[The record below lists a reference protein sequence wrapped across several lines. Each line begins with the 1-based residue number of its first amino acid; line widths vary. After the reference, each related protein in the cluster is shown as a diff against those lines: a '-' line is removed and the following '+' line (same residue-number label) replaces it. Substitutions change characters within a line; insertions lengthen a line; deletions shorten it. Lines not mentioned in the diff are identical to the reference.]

1 MKKQYIIIAAI
12 VAGIAIASGFI
23 ITNLQNDYKTT
34 AQTEHIFVPN
44 LAQKINRLHEITF
57 AFNSPTAK
65 PIGTTLKKVED
76 NNWIVKNKNYP
87 ADWAKLSKLLLSLS
101 KSRFIEEKTNQPSR
115 FNKLGLDADAALSL
129 SLITKDKASI
139 AFNLGK
145 YSKTLNGTYVKLAEQ
160 DAAWLVSGNLDA
172 DQYKIDW
179 LDKKPFSIPQSQVK
193 QFSLKNAKKTQTL
206 LELSKQTPQQ
216 QAFNASFNGKTIET
230 QDLKENLPYT
240 LSAIWQD
247 FSIIDVQPAADLV
260 KPVKEESITLTTF
273 TGLSVQAQLLKA
285 KNGYWVA
292 FSADKQTANPD
303 INDTNI
309 DAQIAQINA
318 YKPWVYR
325 LNRFK
330 TSLFKQKRADILL
343 P

>member
-34 AQTEHIFVPN
+34 AQNEHIFVPN

-65 PIGTTLKKVED
+65 PISTTLKKVED

-139 AFNLGK
+139 AFNLV
-145 YSKTLNGTYVKLAEQ
+145 LRNAEGFFVQ
-160 DAAWLVSGNLDA
+160 PVYFVLVSIKVTGYEPCSVLLRQFNVGAVQRFGVFTQLERYA
-172 DQYKIDW
+172 CFIFCYKAEA
-179 LDKKPFSIPQSQVK
+179 KRSIC
-193 QFSLKNAKKTQTL
+193 
-206 LELSKQTPQQ
+206 
-216 QAFNASFNGKTIET
+216 I
-230 QDLKENLPYT
+230 
-240 LSAIWQD
+240 
-247 FSIIDVQPAADLV
+247 
-260 KPVKEESITLTTF
+260 
-273 TGLSVQAQLLKA
+273 
-285 KNGYWVA
+285 
-292 FSADKQTANPD
+292 
-303 INDTNI
+303 
-309 DAQIAQINA
+309 
-318 YKPWVYR
+318 
-325 LNRFK
+325 
-330 TSLFKQKRADILL
+330 
-343 P
+343 